1 MNEPAA
7 PLPPT
12 STSRDESLDLFDY
25 ALIRHLVGFVFRGVR
40 RHRLLSL
47 AVFAFILG
55 AGAVGVLLVPRTW
68 HSEARLL
75 ANQNEIIRA
84 LGNPR
89 SSLQSEDPTRAARE
103 LIFAHDNLVSLIKQT
118 SLLKSWE
125 EHRPPVVRMKDLVM
139 RLVSGPF
146 TEDDRVDAMVGTI
159 EKRLKVETD
168 AQTVTISVDWQD
180 AQTAYLLVETAQQ
193 NFLET
198 RHVTEMTAISEA
210 LAILESHASQVQ
222 KAVDDSLHE
231 LERVRDERRRGGS
244 GAAPPAPTGETS
256 NAIGP
261 PTVTLAPEPS
271 PNAAPA
277 ATDQELA
284 QLKFLLN
291 AKKRA
296 LADLEDFRAR
306 RLSELTVQLQ
316 EFRVQYADQHPIV
329 IDAEQRIAQMKL
341 DSPQMSQVKGDIE
354 SLIAEYHRKG
364 GKAADAL
371 VEPAR
376 PSARPTVRRSQ
387 QAQVALT
394 NSELADDP
402 LVEHSRNNLRVAAAK
417 YEELMM
423 RIDGARIEQDTAR
436 AAFKY
441 RYSVVRPA
449 SVPRKPA
456 APNVVALFSA
466 VAALALLLGLLTG
479 GLRDLRSGTFVE
491 SWQVSRRLDLPVLSQ
506 VTLK

>member
-1 MNEPAA
+1 MTEPAA

-12 STSRDESLDLFDY
+12 SMNRDESLDLFDY
-25 ALIRHLVGFVFRGVR
+25 TLIRNVIGFVFRGVR

-47 AVFAFILG
+47 AVFTFVLG
-55 AGAVGVLLVPRTW
+55 LGSVAVMLVPRTW
-68 HSEARLL
+68 HAEARLL

-89 SSLQSEDPTRAARE
+89 SSLQSDDPTRAARE

-125 EHRPPVVRMKDLVM
+125 AQRPPVVRVKDLVM
-139 RLVSGPF
+139 RLVSGPI
-146 TEDDRVDAMVGTI
+146 TEEDRIDAMVGTL

-180 AQTAYLLVETAQQ
+180 PQTAYLLVETAQQ

-231 LERVRDERRRGGS
+231 LERVREDRRKGGS
-244 GAAPPAPTGETS
+244 GAALPAPAGETATNIS
-256 NAIGP
+256 P
-261 PTVTLAPEPS
+261 PSVTPAPELP

-277 ATDQELA
+277 ANDQELA

-291 AKKRA
+291 SKKRA
-296 LADLEDFRAR
+296 LADLEDFRSR

-316 EFRVQYADQHPIV
+316 EFRVQYADQHPVV
-329 IDAEQRIAQMKL
+329 IDAEQRIAQMKH
-341 DSPQMSQVKGDIE
+341 DSPQMMQVKGDIE

-364 GKAADAL
+364 GKDPEAL
-371 VEPAR
+371 VEPSR
-376 PSARPTVRRSQ
+376 PSNRPLVRRTQ
-387 QAQVALT
+387 QTQVALT

-456 APNVVALFSA
+456 APNVVVLFVVVL
-466 VAALALLLGLLTG
+466 VAALFLAMVAGAT
-479 GLRDLRSGTFVE
+479 RDLRSGTFVE
-491 SWQVSRRLDLPVLSQ
+491 AWQVNRRLDLPVLSQ